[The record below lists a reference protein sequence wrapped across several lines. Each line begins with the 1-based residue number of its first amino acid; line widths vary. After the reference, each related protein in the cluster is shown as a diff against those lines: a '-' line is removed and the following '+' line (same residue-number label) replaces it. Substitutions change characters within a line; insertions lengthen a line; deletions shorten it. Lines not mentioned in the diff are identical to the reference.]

1 MQWRKKGESE
11 AIIILENIGIEIDRD
26 YYDDNS
32 HKSMPDIRCKDGRY
46 IEVTHTLH
54 NNAIP
59 TTLSRFDRLQPGEDW
74 SEYTQRHLDAE
85 IECSQ
90 ALDRIHNS
98 DYEKDDMWRL
108 TPTGQAQFK
117 KDVKLL
123 KEHMGCDITE
133 MDFDKRNSEF

>member
-90 ALDRIHNS
+90 ALVLS
-98 DYEKDDMWRL
+98 GRL
-108 TPTGQAQFK
+108 NDASSSTLFGADSQMVA
-117 KDVKLL
+117 
-123 KEHMGCDITE
+123 
-133 MDFDKRNSEF
+133 